1 MKKTL
6 LLLPVLL
13 ISAYGI
19 SQAQE
24 STPSEKQWDFS
35 VDANNYFFPDDYF
48 FLPVFKADKNKLHLE
63 ARYNYEDM
71 ETFSGWVGYNFNGG
85 DEFEYTFTPMLGGV
99 VGLSNGI
106 APGLE
111 MTLTYKNFELYSEM
125 ENLFDLG
132 ERENDFYYNWTDLT
146 YSPTDW
152 LWLGISGQ
160 RTRLYQTDVEIQR
173 GLILGGG
180 IKQWELNGYFYNLD
194 VEDPFFIF
202 TLSVS
207 F

>member
-1 MKKTL
+1 MKNRILFTL
-6 LLLPVLL
+6 SLMICSLYLFGQTEEAPF
-13 ISAYGI
+13 
-19 SQAQE
+19 
-24 STPSEKQWDFS
+24 EKKWNFNA
-35 VDANNYFFPDDYF
+35 DANNYFFPDDYF

-106 APGLE
+106 VPGLE

-180 IKQWELNGYFYNLD
+180 FKQWELTSYFYNLD
-194 VEDPFFIF
+194 IENPFFLVTI
-202 TLSVS
+202 SVG

>member
-1 MKKTL
+1 MLVLVTTL
-6 LLLPVLL
+6 W
-13 ISAYGI
+13 SA
-19 SQAQE
+19 AQE
-24 STPSEKQWDFS
+24 SSSTSEKQWNFGA
-35 VDANNYFFPDDYF
+35 DANFYIFPDDF
-48 FLPVFKADKNKLHLE
+48 FVLPVFRADKNNLHLE

-71 ETFSGWVGYNFNGG
+71 ETFSGWVGYNFSGG
-85 DEFEYTFTPMLGGV
+85 DEFEYTFTPMIGGV

-111 MTLTYKNFELYSEM
+111 LTLTYKNFEFYSEM

-132 ERENDFYYNWTDLT
+132 ESENNFYYNWTDLT

-180 IKQWELNGYFYNLD
+180 FKQWELNSYFYNLD
-194 VEDPFFIF
+194 VEDPFFII
-202 TLSVS
+202 TLAVS